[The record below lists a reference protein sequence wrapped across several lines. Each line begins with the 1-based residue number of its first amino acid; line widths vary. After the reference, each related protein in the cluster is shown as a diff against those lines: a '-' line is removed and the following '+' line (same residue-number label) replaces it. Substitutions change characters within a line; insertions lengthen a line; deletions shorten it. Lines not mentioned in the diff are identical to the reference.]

1 MSIHLHMKKQS
12 GRNPSGFR
20 NVILLLLLSGMAA
33 LLVLP
38 ASADTSGGS
47 GGKPVVT
54 IIAQGSQSYYLGE
67 KVSLSGKNTGSDSTY
82 LFITGPNMPS
92 SGGKLTSPR
101 QAVVSGNPDT
111 FLVVKTKPDA
121 TWEYSFYTANLP
133 FDAGS
138 YTMYAVSSPV
148 AINQFGDSTT
158 YGTVSII
165 LKKPFISAEISPNP
179 VVQGKAFAVT
189 GFAEG
194 DPPEV
199 QIWIIGNNYGSTAK
213 SPVNQDASFTFT
225 GTEAMSGSLGPGQY
239 WLFVQHPMQN
249 NRFDIDVDGD
259 YVRNL
264 KLNNGTN
271 LFRIAGPG
279 SLQGTDAA
287 EALIA
292 AFSDPEMKNE
302 DTYTVIPFQVTD
314 AGGSASPTPAA
325 TTVPVQQQTQHA
337 PLQYALFGEMVVAA
351 GIVIWKRH

>member
-1 MSIHLHMKKQS
+1 MW
-12 GRNPSGFR
+12 FR

-38 ASADTSGGS
+38 ASADNSGDMGE
-47 GGKPVVT
+47 KPIVT
-54 IIAQGSQSYYLGE
+54 ITAEGSRSYYLGE
-67 KVSLSGKNTGSDSTY
+67 KVSLIGKNTGSDSTY

-101 QAVVSGNPDT
+101 QAGVSGNPDT
-111 FLVVKTKPDA
+111 FTIVKTKSDA

-138 YTMYAVSSPV
+138 YTLYAVSSPV

-158 YGTVSII
+158 YGNVSII

-179 VVQGKAFAVT
+179 VARGKAFAVT

-199 QIWIIGNNYGSTAK
+199 QIWIIGKNYGSTAK
-213 SPVNQDASFTFT
+213 SPVNPDASFTFT
-225 GTEAMSGSLGPGQY
+225 GTEAISGSLGPGQY
-239 WLFVQHPMQN
+239 WLFVQHAMQN
-249 NRFDIDVDGD
+249 NRFDIDMDGD

-264 KLNNGTN
+264 NLNNGTN

-292 AFSDPEMKNE
+292 AFSDPEMKNV

-314 AGGSASPTPAA
+314 TGSPTPRETSA
-325 TTVPVQQQTQHA
+325 TTVPVQSPTQ
-337 PLQYALFGEMVVAA
+337 PVLLPFALIGSVVLIL

>member
-1 MSIHLHMKKQS
+1 MRKQS
-12 GRNPSGFR
+12 GRTPSGFR

-38 ASADTSGGS
+38 ASADISGGP

-111 FLVVKTKPDA
+111 FTVVKIKPDA

-138 YTMYAVSSPV
+138 YTLYAVSSPV
-148 AINQFGDSTT
+148 AIDQFGDSTT
-158 YGTVSII
+158 CGTVSII

-179 VVQGKAFAVT
+179 VVRGKAFAVT

-194 DPPEV
+194 EPPEV
-199 QIWIIGNNYGSTAK
+199 QIWIIGNNFGSTAK

-302 DTYTVIPFQVTD
+302 DTYTVIPFQIID
-314 AGGSASPTPAA
+314 SGSPTPQATAA
-325 TTVPVQQQTQHA
+325 TPAPAQSPTQ
-337 PLQYALFGEMVVAA
+337 PALLPFALIGAVVLVL
-351 GIVIWKRH
+351 GIIMWKRQ

>member
-1 MSIHLHMKKQS
+1 MKKQS
-12 GRNPSGFR
+12 GRTPSGFR

-38 ASADTSGGS
+38 ASADTSGGP

-111 FLVVKTKPDA
+111 FTVVKIKPDA

-138 YTMYAVSSPV
+138 YTLYAVSSPV
-148 AINQFGDSTT
+148 AVSQFSDSTT

-179 VVQGKAFAVT
+179 VVRGKAFAVT

-194 DPPEV
+194 IPPEV
-199 QIWIIGNNYGSTAK
+199 QIWIIGKNYGSTAK

-249 NRFDIDVDGD
+249 NQFDIVVSGD

-264 KLNNGTN
+264 KLNNGTT
-271 LFRIAGPG
+271 LFRLTGPG

-292 AFSDPEMKNE
+292 AFSDPEMTNE

-314 AGGSASPTPAA
+314 AGSPTSQATAA
-325 TTVPVQQQTQHA
+325 TTAPVQSPTQ
-337 PLQYALFGEMVVAA
+337 PALLPFALIGAVVLVL
-351 GIVIWKRH
+351 GIVMWKRH

>member
-33 LLVLP
+33 LLIMP
-38 ASADTSGGS
+38 ASADTSAGPGGNTI
-47 GGKPVVT
+47 VT
-54 IIAQGSQSYYLGE
+54 ITAQGSQSYYLGE

-111 FLVVKTKPDA
+111 FTVVKTKPDG

-138 YTMYAVSSPV
+138 YTLYAVSSPV
-148 AINQFGDSTT
+148 AESQFSGSTT
-158 YGTVSII
+158 YSTASII
-165 LKKPFISAEISPNP
+165 LKKPFISAEISPKP
-179 VVQGKAFAVT
+179 VVRGKAFAVT

-194 DPPEV
+194 IPPEV
-199 QIWIIGNNYGSTAK
+199 QIWIIGKNYGSTAK
-213 SPVNQDASFTFT
+213 SPVNQDASFTFN
-225 GTEAMSGSLGPGQY
+225 GTEALSGSLVPGQY

-249 NRFDIDVDGD
+249 NLFDIDISGD

-264 KLNNGTN
+264 KLNNSTI

-279 SLQGTDAA
+279 SLQGPDAA
-287 EALIA
+287 DALVA
-292 AFSDPEMKNE
+292 AFSDPEMKNV

-314 AGGSASPTPAA
+314 AGGAASPAPAT
-325 TTVPVQQQTQHA
+325 TTVPDPQTTQHA
-337 PLQYALFGEMVVAA
+337 PLQVALFGAIVVAA

>member
-1 MSIHLHMKKQS
+1 MKKQS
-12 GRNPSGFR
+12 GRNPLWFR
-20 NVILLLLLSGMAA
+20 NVILLLLLSGMAV

-38 ASADTSGGS
+38 ASADTSGGM
-47 GGKPVVT
+47 GEKPIVT
-54 IIAQGSQSYYLGE
+54 ITAQGSQSYYLGE
-67 KVSLSGKNTGSDSTY
+67 KVSLRGKNTGSGFTY
-82 LFITGPNMPS
+82 LFITGPNMPG

-111 FLVVKTKPDA
+111 FTIVKTKSDA

-133 FDAGS
+133 CDAGS

-148 AINQFGDSTT
+148 AVSQFGDSTT
-158 YGTVSII
+158 YGNVSII

-179 VVQGKAFAVT
+179 VARGTAFAVT

-213 SPVNQDASFTFT
+213 SPVNPDASFTFT
-225 GTEAMSGSLGPGQY
+225 GTEAISGSIGPGQY
-239 WLFVQHPMQN
+239 WLFVQHAMQN
-249 NRFDIDVDGD
+249 NRFDIDMDGD

-264 KLNNGTN
+264 NLNNGTN

-292 AFSDPEMKNE
+292 AFSDPEMKNV

-314 AGGSASPTPAA
+314 AGSPMPQETSA
-325 TTVPVQQQTQHA
+325 TTVPVQSPTQ
-337 PLQYALFGEMVVAA
+337 PVLLPFALIGSVVLIL

>member
-1 MSIHLHMKKQS
+1 MIEQS
-12 GRNPSGFR
+12 GRNPLGFR

-38 ASADTSGGS
+38 AYADNSGRP
-47 GGKPVVT
+47 GGTPVIT
-54 IIAQGSQSYYLGE
+54 ITAPGSQSYYLGE
-67 KVSLSGKNTGSDSTY
+67 KVTLIGKNTGSDSTY

-101 QAVVSGNPDT
+101 QAVVGGVPDT
-111 FLVVKTKPDA
+111 FTVVKTKPDG

-138 YTMYAVSSPV
+138 YTLYAVSSPV
-148 AINQFGDSTT
+148 AVSQFSNSTT
-158 YGTVSII
+158 YGTASII

-194 DPPEV
+194 EPPEV
-199 QIWIIGNNYGSTAK
+199 QIWIIGNNYAFTAK
-213 SPVNQDASFTFT
+213 NPVNQDASFTFT
-225 GTEAMSGSLGPGQY
+225 GTDALSGSLVPGQY

-249 NRFDIDVDGD
+249 NLFDIDVSGD

-264 KLNNGTN
+264 NLNNGTI
-271 LFRIAGPG
+271 LFRISGPG
-279 SLQGTDAA
+279 SLQGPDAA
-287 EALIA
+287 DALVA
-292 AFSDPEMKNE
+292 AFSDPDMLNV

-314 AGGSASPTPAA
+314 AAGAASPSPAA
-325 TTVPVQQQTQHA
+325 TTVPYPQTTQHA
-337 PLQYALFGEMVVAA
+337 PLQYALFGAIVAAA

>member
-1 MSIHLHMKKQS
+1 MKKQS

-20 NVILLLLLSGMAA
+20 NLILLLLLSGMAA
-33 LLVLP
+33 QLVLP
-38 ASADTSGGS
+38 ASADTSGGP
-47 GGKPVVT
+47 GGNPIVT
-54 IIAQGSQSYYLGE
+54 ITAQGSQSYYLGE

-101 QAVVSGNPDT
+101 QAVVSMNPDT
-111 FLVVKTKPDA
+111 FTIVKTKSDA

-138 YTMYAVSSPV
+138 YTLYAVSSPV

-158 YGTVSII
+158 YGNISII

-179 VVQGKAFAVT
+179 VTRGKAFAVT

-199 QIWIIGNNYGSTAK
+199 QIWVIGKNYGSTAK
-213 SPVNQDASFTFT
+213 SPVNPDASFTFT
-225 GTEAMSGSLGPGQY
+225 GTEALSGSLLPGQY
-239 WLFVQHPMQN
+239 WLFVQHAMQN
-249 NRFDIDVDGD
+249 NRFDIDMDGD

-264 KLNNGTN
+264 NLDNGTI

-292 AFSDPEMKNE
+292 AFSDPEMKNV
-302 DTYTVIPFQVTD
+302 DTYTVIPFQVTET
-314 AGGSASPTPAA
+314 GSPTPLGTAA
-325 TTVPVQQQTQHA
+325 TTAPVQQTTRPA
-337 PLQYALFGEMVVAA
+337 PLQYALFGAIVVAA
-351 GIVIWKRH
+351 GMVFLKRH

>member
-1 MSIHLHMKKQS
+1 MKKQS
-12 GRNPSGFR
+12 GRNPLWFR

-38 ASADTSGGS
+38 ASADTAGGM
-47 GGKPVVT
+47 GEKPIVT
-54 IIAQGSQSYYLGE
+54 ITAQGSQSYYLGE

-82 LFITGPNMPS
+82 LFITGPNMPG

-101 QAVVSGNPDT
+101 QAVVSGNADT
-111 FLVVKTKPDA
+111 FTMVKTKSDA

-138 YTMYAVSSPV
+138 YTLYAVSSPV
-148 AINQFGDSTT
+148 AVSQFGDSTT
-158 YGTVSII
+158 YGNVSII

-179 VVQGKAFAVT
+179 VIRGMAFAVT

-199 QIWIIGNNYGSTAK
+199 QIWVIGKNYVSTAK

-225 GTEAMSGSLGPGQY
+225 GTEAISGSLGPGQY
-239 WLFVQHPMQN
+239 WLFVQHAMQN

-264 KLNNGTN
+264 NLHNGTT

-292 AFSDPEMKNE
+292 AFSDPEMKNV
-302 DTYTVIPFQVTD
+302 DTYTVIPFQVAD
-314 AGGSASPTPAA
+314 AGGSASPAPPA
-325 TTVPVQQQTQHA
+325 TTVPVQQQTPRA
-337 PLQYALFGEMVVAA
+337 PLQYALLGAIVVAA

>member
-1 MSIHLHMKKQS
+1 MKKQS
-12 GRNPSGFR
+12 GRNPPGFR
-20 NVILLLLLSGMAA
+20 NMILLLLLSGMAA

-38 ASADTSGGS
+38 ASADTSGGM
-47 GGKPVVT
+47 GEKPIVT
-54 IIAQGSQSYYLGE
+54 ITLQGSQSYYLGE
-67 KVSLSGKNTGSDSTY
+67 KVSMFGKNTGSDSTY
-82 LFITGPNMPS
+82 LFIAGPNMPG

-101 QAVVSGNPDT
+101 QAAVSGNPDT
-111 FLVVKTKPDA
+111 FTIVKTKSDA

-148 AINQFGDSTT
+148 AVSQFGDSTT
-158 YGTVSII
+158 YGNVSII

-179 VVQGKAFAVT
+179 VARGKAFAVT

-213 SPVNQDASFTFT
+213 SPVNPDASFTFT
-225 GTEAMSGSLGPGQY
+225 GTEALSGSLAPGQY
-239 WLFVQHPMQN
+239 WLFVQHAMQN
-249 NRFDIDVDGD
+249 NRFDIDMDGD

-264 KLNNGTN
+264 NLNNGTN

-287 EALIA
+287 EALIT
-292 AFSDPEMKNE
+292 AFGDPAMKNV

-314 AGGSASPTPAA
+314 AGSLTPLATAA
-325 TTVPVQQQTQHA
+325 TTAPVQQTTPSSPLQFA
-337 PLQYALFGEMVVAA
+337 PLGAIVLVL
-351 GIVIWKRH
+351 GIVVWKRR

>member
-1 MSIHLHMKKQS
+1 MKKQPE
-12 GRNPSGFR
+12 RNPSGFR

-38 ASADTSGGS
+38 ASADTPVGRGE
-47 GGKPVVT
+47 KPIVT
-54 IIAQGSQSYYLGE
+54 ITLQGSQSYYLGE
-67 KVSLSGKNTGSDSTY
+67 NVIMSGKNTASDSTY
-82 LFITGPNMPS
+82 LFITGPNMPG

-101 QAVVSGNPDT
+101 QAAVSGNPYT
-111 FLVVKTKPDA
+111 FTLVKTNSDA

-138 YTMYAVSSPV
+138 YTLYAVSSPV
-148 AINQFGDSTT
+148 AVTRFSNSTT
-158 YGTVSII
+158 YANVSII

-179 VVQGKAFAVT
+179 VIRGMAFAVT

-194 DPPEV
+194 EPPET
-199 QIWIIGNNYGSTAK
+199 QIWVIGKNYISTAK
-213 SPVNQDASFTFT
+213 SPVNPDASFTFT

-239 WLFVQHPMQN
+239 WLFVQHGMQN

-264 KLNNGTN
+264 NLNNGTN

-279 SLQGTDAA
+279 SLQGANAA

-292 AFSDPEMKNE
+292 AFSDPDMKNV

-314 AGGSASPTPAA
+314 EGSPTPLAPA
-325 TTVPVQQQTQHA
+325 TTAPVHQTTQSS
-337 PLQYALFGEMVVAA
+337 PLQYALFGAILVAVGFVA
-351 GIVIWKRH
+351 VKQH

>member
-1 MSIHLHMKKQS
+1 MKKQS

-38 ASADTSGGS
+38 ASADTSGSPGE
-47 GGKPVVT
+47 KPIVT
-54 IIAQGSQSYYLGE
+54 ITLQGSQSYYLGE
-67 KVSLSGKNTGSDSTY
+67 KVIMSGKNTGSDSTY
-82 LFITGPNMPS
+82 LFITGPNMPG

-101 QAVVSGNPDT
+101 QAAVSGNPYT
-111 FLVVKTKPDA
+111 FTLVKTNSDA

-138 YTMYAVSSPV
+138 YTLYAVSSPV
-148 AINQFGDSTT
+148 AVSQFSNSTT

-179 VVQGKAFAVT
+179 VIRGMAFAVT

-199 QIWIIGNNYGSTAK
+199 QIWVIGKNYVSTAK

-239 WLFVQHPMQN
+239 WLFVQHAMQN
-249 NRFDIDVDGD
+249 NRFDIDMDGD

-292 AFSDPEMKNE
+292 AFADPEMKNE

-314 AGGSASPTPAA
+314 AGSPTPPATAAA
-325 TTVPVQQQTQHA
+325 TPPAQQTTQHA
-337 PLQYALFGEMVVAA
+337 PLQYALFGAIVLVL
-351 GIVIWKRH
+351 GIVVLNRR

>member
-1 MSIHLHMKKQS
+1 MKKQD

-38 ASADTSGGS
+38 ASADISGGS
-47 GGKPVVT
+47 GGNPAVVT
-54 IIAQGSQSYYLGE
+54 ITAQGSQSYYLGE

-101 QAVVSGNPDT
+101 QAVVGGNPDT
-111 FLVVKTKPDA
+111 FTVVKTKPDA

-138 YTMYAVSSPV
+138 YTLYAVSSPV
-148 AINQFGDSTT
+148 AINQIGDSTT

-179 VVQGKAFAVT
+179 VVRGKAFAVT

-194 DPPEV
+194 EPPEV

-213 SPVNQDASFTFT
+213 SPVNQDVSFTFT

-249 NRFDIDVDGD
+249 NRFDINVDGE

-271 LFRIAGPG
+271 LFKISGPG

-292 AFSDPEMKNE
+292 AFGDPEMKNE

-314 AGGSASPTPAA
+314 TAGSTLQAPANTSTP
-325 TTVPVQQQTQHA
+325 VEQSTQ
-337 PLQYALFGEMVVAA
+337 PALLPFALIGAGVLVV